1 MKRTVFY
8 ISDSTGI
15 TAETL
20 GHSLITQFPQFEFEQ
35 IAIPYV
41 NSLAKAQEVA
51 LQINQ
56 TSKADKVKVIVFS
69 TLVKPEI
76 RNVFIACD
84 CLFMDFFDILIG
96 PLEEELKSKYAQ
108 DIGKFHTISN
118 IKAYDARIAA
128 IDFAL
133 KTDDGI
139 SLKDYNS
146 AELILLGVSRSGK
159 TPTCLYLALKF
170 GIFAANY
177 PLTEEDLASNK
188 LPETLLA
195 YKDKLFGLII
205 TPERLQQIR
214 QQRMP
219 NSKYASMEQ
228 CQKELKAAKHMLDNV
243 AVPYLESTS
252 FSIEEIAAQIITK
265 KQLKRHL
272 F

>member
-35 IAIPYV
+35 VAIPYI
-41 NSLAKAQEVA
+41 NSLTRAHEVA
-51 LQINQ
+51 SQINEASQINQ
-56 TSKADKVKVIVFS
+56 TKSIVFS

-76 RNVFIACD
+76 RNAFIACD

-96 PLEEELKSKYAQ
+96 PLEEELQSKYAQ

-118 IKAYDARIAA
+118 VKAYDARIAA
-128 IDFAL
+128 IEFAL
-133 KTDDGI
+133 KTDDGVNT
-139 SLKDYNS
+139 KDYSN

-177 PLTEEDLASNK
+177 PLTEEDLAADG
-188 LPETLLA
+188 LPAELLI
-195 YKDKLFGLII
+195 YKNKLFGLLI

-214 QQRMP
+214 HQRMP
-219 NSKYASMEQ
+219 NSKYSSLEQ
-228 CQKELKAAKHMLDNV
+228 CQRELKITKQMLNNA

-252 FSIEEIAAQIITK
+252 FSIEELAAQIMVQK
-265 KQLKRHL
+265 ALKRHL